1 MWSKVGLM
9 VRESLAAD
17 SRHGTM
23 FFGAGKGDS
32 FQYRVNN
39 AGSSN
44 GDNGDGILTIPRWI
58 RVQRQGNTII
68 GYFSSDGVTW
78 TQRGA
83 MTLSGLPS
91 SVLIGVAYTSHVD
104 GTIGSASLDNV
115 SLTTP

>member
-1 MWSKVGLM
+1 M
-9 VRESLAAD
+9 VRESLAAG

-23 FFGAGKGDS
+23 YIGAGKGSS

-39 AGSSN
+39 GGTSG
-44 GDNGDGILTIPRWI
+44 GDSGDAILTIPRWI
-58 RVQRQGNTII
+58 KIQRQGSTII
-68 GYFSSDGVTW
+68 GYVSSDGVTW

-83 MTLSGLPS
+83 RTLTGLPT

-115 SLTTP
+115 SLTGSTP